1 MNNRIKKTRSE
12 RGFSQKRLAEMIG
25 ISDAAV
31 SKIESGTNNPA
42 DRTVKLIADALNV
55 SEHWLRTG
63 EGSPDVESAS
73 SAMDALVKERNLSE
87 LDRNMLES
95 FLSLSPQQRE
105 AFNAFARSMLNISSK
120 E

>member
-1 MNNRIKKTRSE
+1 MNHRIKEKRIE
-12 RGFSQKRLAEMIG
+12 RGLSQKTLASKIG
-25 ISDAAV
+25 VSDAAV

-42 DRTVKLIADALNV
+42 DRTIKLIADALCV

-63 EGSPDVESAS
+63 EGSTEAKLTS

-105 AFNAFARSMLNISSK
+105 AFNAFAQSMLNMGGDK
-120 E
+120 

>member
-1 MNNRIKKTRSE
+1 MNHRIKEMRIS
-12 RGFSQKRLAEMIG
+12 RGLSQKALASRIG
-25 ISDAAV
+25 VSDAAV

-42 DRTVKLIADALNV
+42 DRTIMLIADVLGV
-55 SEHWLRTG
+55 SESWLRTG
-63 EGSPDVESAS
+63 EGDPEPKPVS

-105 AFNAFARSMLNISSK
+105 AFNAFAKSMLNISI
-120 E
+120 EE